1 MRIVQP
7 REAMFIAIAI
17 VAAMVALALALV
29 SI

>member
-7 REAMFIAIAI
+7 REVMSIAIAI